1 MVKTPKIYFHDV
13 GLASYLLGIENETQM
28 ATHPLRGALFENMVV
43 LEMVKSRFNKGLDS
57 NYYFYRDNHGN
68 EVDLL
73 QEHGNLINL
82 FEIKSSMTFHSDFLK
97 GLQYLKKLIPDRIN
111 ESTLI
116 FSGKGNFDVLG
127 NKVVNFQSLPVSPAG
142 KTGIC

>member
-1 MVKTPKIYFHDV
+1 
-13 GLASYLLGIENETQM
+13 LASYLLGIENEAQM

-73 QEHGNLINL
+73 QEYGNQINL
-82 FEIKSSMTFHSDFLK
+82 FEIKSSMTFHADFLK

-111 ESTLI
+111 ESILI
-116 FSGKGNFDVLG
+116 FSGEGNFNVLG
-127 NKVVNFQSLPVSPAG
+127 NKVINFQSLPVSPAVETG
-142 KTGIC
+142 K